1 MLTMAAA
8 TKFEGLGVDYVA
20 TWPNKESTTVNDD
33 RQVSGEGQHPVASG
47 RNGPNATLIGLALLV
62 AAGLAFF
69 FQNGNSTS
77 IHFLFFQKDAKT
89 RWAIIV
95 AVVLGIAIDR
105 IFTIW
110 WRRRRRQNND

>member
-1 MLTMAAA
+1 MND
-8 TKFEGLGVDYVA
+8 ENRVA
-20 TWPNKESTTVNDD
+20 
-33 RQVSGEGQHPVASG
+33 GEGPHPVASG
-47 RNGPNATLIGLALLV
+47 RSGPNLTLIGLAILV
-62 AAGLAFF
+62 VASLTFF

-110 WRRRRRQNND
+110 WRHRRKQNND